1 MQKRLKKG
9 CNGKTFKCITHNLW
23 DDLEQHITNF
33 FDSVNLNDLIKNK
46 NGNLK

>member
-1 MQKRLKKG
+1 MVKLL
-9 CNGKTFKCITHNLW
+9 NVLLIIFW

-33 FDSVNLNDLIKNK
+33 FDSVNLSDLIKNK